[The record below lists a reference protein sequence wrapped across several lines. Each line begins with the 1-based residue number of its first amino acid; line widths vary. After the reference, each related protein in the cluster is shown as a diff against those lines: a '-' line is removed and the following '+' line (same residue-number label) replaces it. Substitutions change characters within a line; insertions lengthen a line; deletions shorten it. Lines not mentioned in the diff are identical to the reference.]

1 MTDTMTQSIVA
12 ANRAIRD
19 FFEVRDFSETRFL
32 ADLISSGGAFDFWN
46 DPDEDLYNL
55 DDGDPVPV

>member
-12 ANRAIRD
+12 ANRAI
-19 FFEVRDFSETRFL
+19 RDFSETRFL